1 MQVKNLRSV
10 TLRAISSVALAVIS
24 VIAEATAAH
33 TGGQTV
39 RRLEATASNQ
49 VAFTPINM
57 IYCTR

>member
-1 MQVKNLRSV
+1 MGTFRYYTLEKWKV
-10 TLRAISSVALAVIS
+10 TKA
-24 VIAEATAAH
+24 
-33 TGGQTV
+33 GGQTV